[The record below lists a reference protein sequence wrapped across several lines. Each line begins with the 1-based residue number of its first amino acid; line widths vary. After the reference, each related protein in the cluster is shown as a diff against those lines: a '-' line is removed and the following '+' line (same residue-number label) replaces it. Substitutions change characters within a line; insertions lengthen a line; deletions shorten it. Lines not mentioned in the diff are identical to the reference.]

1 MSFKLLW
8 SLKKR
13 VYRLDPIPRVVRR
26 RGALWLL
33 DPRDWLD
40 LQLLIGR
47 PFEPRQMAC
56 LAGLCRDAGV
66 TRFFDVGANIGLYS
80 VLLPGLVPS
89 IARVDA
95 FEPVAAT
102 RWRLAANLGLNGLG
116 GRVSVHACALSDADG
131 EAEIAIDPSSSGVS
145 TLSPSA
151 RERTHR
157 EFTRAERVERL
168 RFDGLFPDLSGP
180 VAFKIDVEGH
190 EPAVLDGMRGVLGRC
205 PAVVQIEARPRN
217 RDRVEAIFGELGYAC
232 VTRIDD
238 DLFFRSPVRAGSAG
252 LPSAL

>member
-13 VYRLDPIPRVVRR
+13 AYRLDPTPRVARR

-33 DPRDWLD
+33 DPSDWLD

-47 PFEPRQMAC
+47 PFEPRQMDC
-56 LAGLCRDAGV
+56 MVRLCRDAGV
-66 TRFFDVGANIGLYS
+66 RRFFDVGANIGLYS
-80 VLLPGLVPS
+80 VLMPRLVAG

-102 RWRLAANLGLNGLG
+102 RWRLVANLGLNGLEG
-116 GRVSVHACALSDADG
+116 LVAVHDIALSDAGG

-151 RERTHR
+151 RERDHR
-157 EFTRAERVERL
+157 EFTRAERVARA
-168 RFDGLFPDLSGP
+168 RFDALFPGLEGP
-180 VAFKIDVEGH
+180 LAFKIDVEGH
-190 EPAVLDGMRGVLGRC
+190 EPAVLEGMRATLAGT
-205 PAVVQIEARPRN
+205 PSIVQVEARPRN
-217 RDRVEAIFGELGYAC
+217 RDRVEALFDGLGYAA
-232 VTRIDD
+232 VERIDD
-238 DLFFRSPVRAGSAG
+238 DLFFRGPR
-252 LPSAL
+252 